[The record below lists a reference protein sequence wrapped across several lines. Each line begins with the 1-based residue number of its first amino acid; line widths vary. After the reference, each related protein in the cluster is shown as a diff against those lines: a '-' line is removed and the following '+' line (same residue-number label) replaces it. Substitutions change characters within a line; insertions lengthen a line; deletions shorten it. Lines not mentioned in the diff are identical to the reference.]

1 MIHFQKFMCFLLFLK
16 MAELLEANTTGATDV
31 TDAVE
36 QPRDNI
42 TISKTELQEMISAAD
57 RASRDDDPDSSEAE
71 SGDLA
76 SGAASTLLLL
86 DEQKIETLEPVS
98 ESMAHTVRTRL
109 KQNVRVEILDRKR
122 KLYKSLPANMQWAKE
137 TAVNPEIYGGRPMYV
152 KNNDRRYNIIVV
164 LIE

>member
-1 MIHFQKFMCFLLFLK
+1 MCFLLFLK

-57 RASRDDDPDSSEAE
+57 RASRDDDPDSSEEE

-98 ESMAHTVRTRL
+98 ESMAHTAYT
-109 KQNVRVEILDRKR
+109 
-122 KLYKSLPANMQWAKE
+122 PE
-137 TAVNPEIYGGRPMYV
+137 TECVSGNTGPKAEVIQ
-152 KNNDRRYNIIVV
+152 ISAC
-164 LIE
+164 